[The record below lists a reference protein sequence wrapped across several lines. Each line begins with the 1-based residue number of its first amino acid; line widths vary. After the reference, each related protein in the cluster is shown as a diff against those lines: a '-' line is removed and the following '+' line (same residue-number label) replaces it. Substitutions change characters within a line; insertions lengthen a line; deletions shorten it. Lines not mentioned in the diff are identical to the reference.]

1 MVMTESDLSARKR
14 STVNAQQNHSIGGHA
29 IDENQMN
36 ILLKALRQRLKED
49 PAEKPVSTTKA
60 VEITV

>member
-1 MVMTESDLSARKR
+1 MLNRTTVSADR
-14 STVNAQQNHSIGGHA
+14 A

-36 ILLKALRQRLKED
+36 TLLKALRQRLKED
-49 PAEKPVSTTKA
+49 PAEKPVSTTKT